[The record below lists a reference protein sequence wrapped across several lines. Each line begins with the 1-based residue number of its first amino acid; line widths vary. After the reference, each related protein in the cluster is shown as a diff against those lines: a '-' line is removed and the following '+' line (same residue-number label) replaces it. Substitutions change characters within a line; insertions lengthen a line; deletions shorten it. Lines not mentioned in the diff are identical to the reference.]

1 MRHCLEKL
9 AVSAFPSRNFFHR
22 IAMKTTIRIAVC
34 LLLLAGFTTWNAA
47 QEKVES
53 KLTIIVPEK
62 GHAETKVSIGSA
74 LQSFGGAKEKE
85 KTGDEYFREFK
96 GDLYWKK
103 FDGEGEKREIKLSL
117 EKGKEYKLR
126 VQALAQPNNY
136 EAITRYKEITIKGGE
151 DAKVD
156 LSKKLPTDRT
166 TARWVATPDDIVD
179 QMAAMAKVSKEDV
192 IYDLGCGDAVML
204 IRPIQKIG
212 AKRGVG
218 IDINPKMV
226 KIAKDKVKEAK
237 LENKIEIREGDILDV
252 KDMSEA
258 TVVLLYIGDVLGQR
272 LSPVLQKTLK
282 PGSRIVSHRFGL
294 GDWEPTKKTMV
305 KGADG
310 DEYELL
316 LWVVPEKKGDKNK

>member
-1 MRHCLEKL
+1 
-9 AVSAFPSRNFFHR
+9 
-22 IAMKTTIRIAVC
+22 MKTSIRIA
-34 LLLLAGFTTWNAA
+34 LFLALFLGFSAWNVA
-47 QEKVES
+47 QEKATS
-53 KLTIIVPEK
+53 TITIIVPER
-62 GHAETKVSIGSA
+62 GQEETKVSIGSA

-85 KTGDEYFREFK
+85 KTDDAYFKEFK

-103 FDGEGEKREIKLSL
+103 FEGEGEKRVVKLSL

-156 LSKKLPTDRT
+156 LSTKLPTDRT

-179 QMAAMAKVSKEDV
+179 RMAAMAKVTKADV

-237 LENKIEIREGDILDV
+237 LEDKIEIREGDILDV
-252 KDMSEA
+252 KDMSDA
-258 TVVLLYIGDVLGQR
+258 TVVLLYIGDELGAR
-272 LSPVLQKTLK
+272 LSPVLKNTLK
-282 PGSRIVSHRFGL
+282 PGARIVSHRFLL
-294 GDWEPTKKTMV
+294 GDWRPTRTETV
-305 KGADG
+305 TGADG
-310 DEYELL
+310 YEYTLHV
-316 LWVVPEKKGDKNK
+316 WVVGEAKKK